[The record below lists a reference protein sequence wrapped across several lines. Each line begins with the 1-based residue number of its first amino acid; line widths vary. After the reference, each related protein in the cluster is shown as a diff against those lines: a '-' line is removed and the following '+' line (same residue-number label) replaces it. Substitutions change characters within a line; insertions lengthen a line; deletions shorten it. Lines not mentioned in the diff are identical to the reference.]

1 MKPYFDID
9 KFGELYIDTVIFESN
24 YPILFTCVNDKK
36 DLFLC
41 VCCRYNKAGRKW
53 LLTKTTPNIVIQ
65 LLKNELTIRG
75 AFLKYPQVQITV
87 LDDNQEVRFY
97 ENNTTDWDGETSTS
111 LPDKDEFL
119 DAEDGE
125 FDDEIQHFES
135 MLCDNYNAV
144 FDKMK
149 FNLSNE
155 QIKQNMMSI
164 DELVSVNLR
173 LDTALIK
180 GARIYNNV
188 KQVLIKKES
197 LSEIY
202 KKYID
207 IYISYSDEYK
217 EVKKKCTFEQPL
229 PKNNKAYME
238 IEQSTGEISEAA

>member
-1 MKPYFDID
+1 
-9 KFGELYIDTVIFESN
+9 
-24 YPILFTCVNDKK
+24 
-36 DLFLC
+36 
-41 VCCRYNKAGRKW
+41 
-53 LLTKTTPNIVIQ
+53 
-65 LLKNELTIRG
+65 
-75 AFLKYPQVQITV
+75 
-87 LDDNQEVRFY
+87 
-97 ENNTTDWDGETSTS
+97 
-111 LPDKDEFL
+111 
-119 DAEDGE
+119 
-125 FDDEIQHFES
+125 